1 MAWTIEYTDTAKKQL
16 AKLDKQVAKRIL
28 DYMDTR
34 IAPAADPRT
43 EGKPLKG
50 VLGALWR
57 YRVGDYR
64 LFCEIEDQRVRILV
78 VRVGNRRDVYR

>member
-16 AKLDKQVAKRIL
+16 DKQAARRIL

-34 IAPAADPRT
+34 IAPVADPRT

-50 VLGALWR
+50 VLGDLWR